1 MKITNINKYSKV
13 IIKIR
18 LNKKKTNK
26 QTKKCKTVNMY
37 IRGAFPP
44 EKFYVRKTFQWVLQE
59 L

>member
-1 MKITNINKYSKV
+1 MKNTNINKYSKV

-18 LNKKKTNK
+18 LNK
-26 QTKKCKTVNMY
+26 KKCKTVNMY

>member
-1 MKITNINKYSKV
+1 MKNTNINKYSKV

-18 LNKKKTNK
+18 LNKKKNK

-44 EKFYVRKTFQWVLQE
+44 EKFYV
-59 L
+59 